1 MISQK
6 KTVSAP
12 YYSIGQL
19 RLDKWNELK
28 IEGQELIK
36 SKSDSATEAKHKGV
50 IGKLLSDLAIVE
62 TYFAIPGK
70 TIIEKL
76 VRSFDKGD
84 YGLLSQVI
92 TSSTRKIV
100 DDIYSGNP
108 NVSQGEEDEESE
120 NELVSNTRQSSQK
133 NYFEVLFLDNLN
145 SVDETNLKEKIRDL
159 HDPNDQFTYNIVVQ
173 HSFQDALI
181 ALIFNP
187 NIQAVVIR
195 YATPYLSTN
204 VTPLIKPYFQNI
216 LNIDLEDLPESEL
229 GPKLGQL
236 IKLFRPELD
245 TFYVTDTALGHLEET
260 TLSTFERIFYR
271 KEDLQELH
279 LGIIR
284 GVNERYNTPF
294 FSAVKE
300 YSQKP
305 TGVFHAM
312 PISRGNSVFK
322 SKWIK
327 DFGEFYGR
335 NMFLAETSSTI
346 GGMDS
351 LLQPTG
357 PLKKAQEMASEA
369 YGSLRT
375 FFVTNGTS
383 TANKIVLQALVAPGD
398 LVLVDRDCHKSHHY
412 GLVLS
417 GAYPVYLDSYPIE
430 KYSIYGA
437 VPLEQIIEKLLVLRT
452 AGQLE
457 KVKMLLLTNCTFD
470 GIVYNV
476 QLVME
481 RVLAIKPDMVFL
493 WDEAWFAFA
502 GFTYTYKQRT
512 GMFSAK
518 KLHDKYQTTAYRG
531 KYQSHI
537 NSLKEGEEPSLPDPD
552 RVKIRVYATQSTHK
566 TMSSFRQGSMVHIWD
581 EEFRKKSENTFLE
594 AYMTHTSTS
603 PNYQMLASLDVGRRQ
618 AQFEGYEMVERS
630 IELAMVFRAKV
641 IGNPKL
647 SKYFNVLTVK
657 DFIPDQYRNTGLTE
671 YYDSSKGWNRME
683 DAWEKDEFTLDPTK
697 ITLFIGRTGIDGDTF
712 KNKYLMDKY
721 NIQINKTSRNTVL
734 FMTNIGTT
742 RGSVA
747 YLTKVL
753 LDIAEQLDQYFES
766 LNQREREIA
775 AIQIESL
782 TKHVPPLPDFSRFHS
797 SFLAVPGVPGGNL
810 RAAYF
815 LAYDEDNCEYISM
828 ADCKKAIEAGREIV
842 ASSFVIPYPPGFPVL
857 VPGQVISE
865 GIIRFM
871 LALDVSEIHGY
882 RADLGLRVFQDS
894 VLNRQ
899 QTATAMGA
907 IGILKK
913 QLIKTK
919 TNIKV

>member
-1 MISQK
+1 
-6 KTVSAP
+6 
-12 YYSIGQL
+12 
-19 RLDKWNELK
+19 
-28 IEGQELIK
+28 
-36 SKSDSATEAKHKGV
+36 
-50 IGKLLSDLAIVE
+50 
-62 TYFAIPGK
+62 
-70 TIIEKL
+70 
-76 VRSFDKGD
+76 
-84 YGLLSQVI
+84 
-92 TSSTRKIV
+92 
-100 DDIYSGNP
+100 
-108 NVSQGEEDEESE
+108 
-120 NELVSNTRQSSQK
+120 
-133 NYFEVLFLDNLN
+133 
-145 SVDETNLKEKIRDL
+145 
-159 HDPNDQFTYNIVVQ
+159 
-173 HSFQDALI
+173 
-181 ALIFNP
+181 
-187 NIQAVVIR
+187 
-195 YATPYLSTN
+195 
-204 VTPLIKPYFQNI
+204 
-216 LNIDLEDLPESEL
+216 
-229 GPKLGQL
+229 
-236 IKLFRPELD
+236 
-245 TFYVTDTALGHLEET
+245 
-260 TLSTFERIFYR
+260 
-271 KEDLQELH
+271 
-279 LGIIR
+279 
-284 GVNERYNTPF
+284 
-294 FSAVKE
+294 
-300 YSQKP
+300 
-305 TGVFHAM
+305 
-312 PISRGNSVFK
+312 
-322 SKWIK
+322 
-327 DFGEFYGR
+327 
-335 NMFLAETSSTI
+335 
-346 GGMDS
+346 
-351 LLQPTG
+351 
-357 PLKKAQEMASEA
+357 MASEA

-417 GAYPVYLDSYPIE
+417 GAFPVYLDSYPIE

-437 VPLEQIIEKLLVLRT
+437 VPLEQILKKLLVLKS
-452 AGQLE
+452 AGRLD

-476 QLVME
+476 QRVME
-481 RVLAIKPDMVFL
+481 RVLAIKPDMTFL

-518 KLHDKYQTTAYRG
+518 KLHDKYQTAAYHIE
-531 KYQSHI
+531 YQNHI
-537 NSLKEGEEPSLPDPD
+537 ESLKEGEEPSLPDPD
-552 RVKIRVYATQSTHK
+552 QVKIRVYATQSTHK
-566 TMSSFRQGSMVHIWD
+566 TMSSFRQGSMIHIWD

-671 YYDSSKGWNRME
+671 YYDASKGWNRME

-753 LDIAEQLDQYFES
+753 LDIAEQLDQHFES
-766 LNQREREIA
+766 LNQRELEIA
-775 AIQIESL
+775 EIQIESL
-782 TKHVPPLPDFSRFHS
+782 TKNVPPLPDFSNFHS

-815 LAYDEDNCEYISM
+815 LAYEEDNCEYISIE
-828 ADCKKAIEAGREIV
+828 DCQKAIEEGKELV
-842 ASSFVIPYPPGFPVL
+842 ASSFIIPYPPGFPVL

-865 GIIRFM
+865 EILRFM

-882 RADLGLRVFQDS
+882 RADLGLRIFQDS

-899 QTATAMGA
+899 QTATAMGMGA
-907 IGILKK
+907 IGNSKK
-913 QLIKTK
+913 
-919 TNIKV
+919 NN

>member
-1 MISQK
+1 MITPEK
-6 KTVSAP
+6 AISAP

-28 IEGQELIK
+28 NESEDLSNCTKG
-36 SKSDSATEAKHKGV
+36 SALETKHKNS
-50 IGKLLSDLAIVE
+50 IEQLLIDLSTVE
-62 TYFAIPGK
+62 QYFALPGK
-70 TIIEKL
+70 AILEKL
-76 VRSFDKGD
+76 TRYLAKED
-84 YGLLSQVI
+84 YGVLTSVI
-92 TSSTRKIV
+92 NNI
-100 DDIYSGNP
+100 
-108 NVSQGEEDEESE
+108 
-120 NELVSNTRQSSQK
+120 TRQLIGDVDSGTLDDDGDQLEVESISNAHQGVK
-133 NYFEVLFLDNLN
+133 NNYFEVLFVENFN
-145 SVDETNLKEKIRDL
+145 SVDETILHENLHEL
-159 HDPNDQFTYNIVVQ
+159 QDPNDQFSYNVVIQ

-181 ALIFNP
+181 ALFFNP

-195 YATPYLSTN
+195 YAPPYMSEN
-204 VTPLIKPYFQNI
+204 ITPLIKPYIQNVLKIGLQNI
-216 LNIDLEDLPESEL
+216 SEAEL
-229 GPKLGQL
+229 GPKLGEL
-236 IKLFRPELD
+236 IKQFRPELD
-245 TFYVTDTALGHLEET
+245 TYYVTDTALGDLKDS
-260 TLSTFERIFYR
+260 TLNTFKRIYYQ

-279 LGIIR
+279 LAIILGISDR
-284 GVNERYNTPF
+284 FNTPF
-294 FSAVKE
+294 FTALKE

-335 NMFLAETSSTI
+335 NLFLAETSSTT

-357 PLKKAQEMASEA
+357 PLKKAQEMASKA
-369 YGSLRT
+369 YGSQST

-383 TANKIVLQALVAPGD
+383 TANKIVLQALVEPGD
-398 LVLVDRDCHKSHHY
+398 LVLIDRDCHKSHHY

-430 KYSIYGA
+430 EYSMYGA
-437 VPLEQIIEKLLVLRT
+437 VPLEHILKKLGILKS
-452 AGQLE
+452 AGRLDN
-457 KVKMLLLTNCTFD
+457 VKMLLLTNCTFD

-476 QLVME
+476 QRVME
-481 RVLAIKPDMVFL
+481 AVLAIKPDMIFL

-512 GMFSAK
+512 GMFSANR
-518 KLHDKYQTTAYRG
+518 LHE
-531 KYQSHI
+531 KYQSEDYRKQYKQHI
-537 NSLKEGEEPSLPDPD
+537 KNLKQDESPSLPDPD
-552 RVKIRVYATQSTHK
+552 KVRIRVYATQSTHK
-566 TMSSFRQGSMVHIWD
+566 TLSSFRQGSMIHIWD
-581 EEFRKKSENTFLE
+581 EDFRRKAENTFLE

-641 IGNPKL
+641 EKNPL
-647 SKYFNVLTVK
+647 LRKYFDVLTVK
-657 DFIPDQYRNTGLTE
+657 DFIPDKYRCSGLNE
-671 YYDSSKGWNRME
+671 YYDAEKGWNRME
-683 DAWEKDEFTLDPTK
+683 EAWEKDEFMLDPTK
-697 ITLFIGRTGIDGDTF
+697 ITLFIGLTGIDGDTF

-721 NIQINKTSRNTVL
+721 DIQINKTSRNTVL

-742 RGSVA
+742 RGSIA

-753 LDIAEQLDQYFES
+753 LEIAGELDHHFES
-766 LNQREREIA
+766 LNQREKEIA
-775 AIQIESL
+775 DAQIESL
-782 TKHVPPLPDFSRFHS
+782 TKNAPSLPDFSRFHS

-815 LAYDEDNCEYISM
+815 LAYNEENCEYLSILE
-828 ADCKKAIEAGREIV
+828 CKEAIEKGKELV

-857 VPGQVISE
+857 VPGQLISKE
-865 GIIRFM
+865 IISFM

-882 RADLGLRVFQDS
+882 RADLGLRIFQDS

-907 IGILKK
+907 MEILKK
-913 QLIKTK
+913 ENKI
-919 TNIKV
+919 